1 MKRSTLQ
8 ITYIQSVLIIQKITL
23 VVINDSDPLQR
34 TTIDTEYGKQTMELE
49 PYDTMITQ
57 GFLFQHLQEN
67 QANLPG
73 ILSIQKYL
81 LHH

>member
-1 MKRSTLQ
+1 
-8 ITYIQSVLIIQKITL
+8 
-23 VVINDSDPLQR
+23 
-34 TTIDTEYGKQTMELE
+34 MELE
-49 PYDTMITQ
+49 PYDTMITHIGLTNGIGTENMRSSGIKPSFILRK